1 MEHFK
6 MLFNIMI
13 DPVII
18 IDINGMLLEV
28 TDKLEE
34 ITGYQKQ
41 EILSK
46 NYLDVRIINPKSHK
60 VITEN
65 LSRGMI
71 ITPYEVELL
80 TKSGKKMP
88 HEVNSARIT
97 YLGKPAHMI
106 VFRDITARK
115 EAEYELK
122 ESEVKYR
129 SLIENLQDGV
139 FLIQDKKIIF
149 ANEAFARIPG
159 YPIEE
164 IIGRDF
170 RDLVAPDD
178 IEMVEGRYIRM
189 MAGEDVPLEVDFSG
203 IRKDNDTLTT
213 VHMTVSLIN
222 YLGKPAAL
230 GTVKDTTEIKR
241 IEKALLDCNDEYR
254 KLCNEL
260 NK

>member
-1 MEHFK
+1 
-6 MLFNIMI
+6 
-13 DPVII
+13 
-18 IDINGMLLEV
+18 LEV

-46 NYLDVRIINPKSHK
+46 NYQDVGIINPKSHK
-60 VITEN
+60 VITEK

-88 HEVNSARIT
+88 HEVNSTRIT

-115 EAEYELK
+115 QAEYELK
-122 ESEVKYR
+122 ESEAK
-129 SLIENLQDGV
+129 
-139 FLIQDKKIIF
+139 
-149 ANEAFARIPG
+149 
-159 YPIEE
+159 
-164 IIGRDF
+164 
-170 RDLVAPDD
+170 
-178 IEMVEGRYIRM
+178 
-189 MAGEDVPLEVDFSG
+189 
-203 IRKDNDTLTT
+203 
-213 VHMTVSLIN
+213 H
-222 YLGKPAAL
+222 
-230 GTVKDTTEIKR
+230 
-241 IEKALLDCNDEYR
+241 R